1 MLKLFILLIRMNSSL
16 SDIQTDIQRLA
27 SQQNQIQAAQQQNL
41 IAQQQ
46 KQIQQ
51 LQQQQ
56 QQYQS
61 MQQQQQQQYVAPQQ
75 MYSPQLYQQPSQPS
89 KSFFFFFLKSFG
101 LFLFF
106 CSVCSS
112 PSVVSERPPHT
123 SVTISTD
130 QDSRTT
136 PVLFARSEHP
146 NDPSC
151 GNAEEDVGSADTS
164 SAGSCARD
172 VPTGV
177 EDLE

>member
-1 MLKLFILLIRMNSSL
+1 MNSSL

-89 KSFFFFFLKSFG
+89 KSFLVFFFLKSFG

-112 PSVVSERPPHT
+112 PPVVSERPPHT

-151 GNAEEDVGSADTS
+151 GNAEEDVGSADTA

>member
-75 MYSPQLYQQPSQPS
+75 IYSPQLYQQPSQTS
-89 KSFFFFFLKSFG
+89 KSFFFLKSFG

-112 PSVVSERPPHT
+112 PPVVSERPPHT

-136 PVLFARSEHP
+136 PVLFARSERP

-151 GNAEEDVGSADTS
+151 GNAEEDVGSADTA